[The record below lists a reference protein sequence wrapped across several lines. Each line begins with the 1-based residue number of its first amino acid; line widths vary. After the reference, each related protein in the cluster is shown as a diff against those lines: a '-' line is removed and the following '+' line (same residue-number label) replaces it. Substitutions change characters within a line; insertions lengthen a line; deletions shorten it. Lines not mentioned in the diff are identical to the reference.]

1 LTYFPLLVRRVARN
15 SGTYGPHD
23 LLPDARSTMNACS
36 TMIITFVT
44 SLQSAELKTNRHEML
59 MHASTLLLLLEERV
73 SVVEVSA
80 ALVGDLGS
88 SSSEHELR
96 KPLVA
101 DCGMEGWVSIGWT
114 LANGMLNLPLNLS

>member
-1 LTYFPLLVRRVARN
+1 
-15 SGTYGPHD
+15 
-23 LLPDARSTMNACS
+23 MNACS

-44 SLQSAELKTNRHEML
+44 SLQSAELKTTRHEML

-88 SSSEHELR
+88 SSSEDKLR

-101 DCGMEGWVSIGWT
+101 DCGMEGWVNLGWS
-114 LANGMLNLPLNLS
+114 LANVMLSLPLNLS